1 MLAKAEDHEEG
12 LDGDLEYCLAN
23 ESSSEEGGEG
33 YQEVAA

>member
-12 LDGDLEYCLAN
+12 LDGDLEYCLAD
-23 ESSSEEGGEG
+23 ESSSEEGGKG